1 MDKLTYMMQY
11 KKQGFRYFARSQSRE
26 IQVTLQNPS
35 KFTKKHT
42 KYHEIRLKSYQI
54 LIDTTYSKLDEH
66 NLGYWGCLIAVNVQI
81 YLKTSSPQ
89 QANNA
94 PKLPGVN

>member
-1 MDKLTYMMQY
+1 MRGSRATK
-11 KKQGFRYFARSQSRE
+11 FRLINSAKSLE
-26 IQVTLQNPS
+26 IH
-35 KFTKKHT
+35 KKHT
-42 KYHEIRLKSYQI
+42 KYHEIRLKPYQI

-81 YLKTSSPQ
+81 YLETSSPQ

-94 PKLPGVN
+94 PKLPGVFKLSCKNLGASHNVKS